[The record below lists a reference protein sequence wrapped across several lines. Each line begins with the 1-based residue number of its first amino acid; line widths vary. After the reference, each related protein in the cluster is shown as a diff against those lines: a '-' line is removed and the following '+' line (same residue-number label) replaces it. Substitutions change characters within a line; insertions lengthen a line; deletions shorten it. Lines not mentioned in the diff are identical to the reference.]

1 MDESTRKVCEDILRE
16 KILSLQSDYE
26 SRIAK
31 LQQEYETA
39 LSKVKA
45 DEALKRHQLETEY
58 KEKFDIV
65 QKEYCQK
72 TKALEEEIAFLNERH
87 DSQRL
92 MLSDTLSY
100 VEKLEQELDALKKT
114 ISRGDQPVC

>member
-16 KILSLQSDYE
+16 KIFSLQSDYE

-31 LQQEYETA
+31 LQQAYEAA
-39 LSKVKA
+39 LLTIKT
-45 DEALKRHQLETEY
+45 DEALKRQQLEIEY
-58 KEKFDIV
+58 KEKFDFV

-92 MLSDTLSY
+92 MLSDTLTY
-100 VEKLEQELDALKKT
+100 VQRLEQELDALKKT
-114 ISRGDQPVC
+114 IAKGDQSVC

>member
-26 SRIAK
+26 SRIAT
-31 LQQEYETA
+31 LQQEYEAA
-39 LSKVKA
+39 LSKIKTE
-45 DEALKRHQLETEY
+45 EALKRHQLEIEY

-72 TKALEEEIAFLNERH
+72 TKSLEEEIAFLNERH

-114 ISRGDQPVC
+114 IARGDQPVC

>member
-26 SRIAK
+26 SRLTNLK
-31 LQQEYETA
+31 QEYEIA
-39 LSKVKA
+39 LSNIKA
-45 DEALKRHQLETEY
+45 EEAIKLKQLETEY
-58 KEKFDIV
+58 HEKLELV
-65 QKEYCQK
+65 QKEYHQR

-92 MLSDTLSY
+92 MLSDTFTY
-100 VEKLEQELDALKKT
+100 VQRLEQELDTLKEIIAKGGQQV
-114 ISRGDQPVC
+114 S